1 MVESTAMIQT
11 LQHLKQFLH
20 NPDLNQSHLTALLL
34 VLLLFLIL
42 LIRKLHKE
50 RKFKPIHHYPY
61 AAKNL
66 LTNTEYAFFRKLR
79 TVIPGSYMI
88 CPKVRLE
95 DLCYVTDKQ
104 NYLRYRGYIRSRHV
118 DFVICDFNCN
128 ILLAIELDD
137 ASHEDRTARQIDDFK
152 NKLFKKIGIPLYRVP
167 VQENYQ
173 KDLDLII
180 EALEK

>member
-1 MVESTAMIQT
+1 MVKSTAMIQT
-11 LQHLKQFLH
+11 SQDLKQLLH
-20 NPDLNQSHLTALLL
+20 NLDFNQIHLMVWLLVALL
-34 VLLLFLIL
+34 VLI
-42 LIRKLHKE
+42 IIVGKLRRE

-61 AAKNL
+61 AAKSL
-66 LTNTEYAFFRKLR
+66 LTNTEYTFFRKLR
-79 TVIPGSYMI
+79 TAISGSYMI

-95 DLCYVTDKQ
+95 DLCYVTDKR

-118 DFVICDFNCN
+118 DFVICDFSCN
-128 ILLAIELDD
+128 ALLAIELDD
-137 ASHEDRTARQIDDFK
+137 ASHEDRTAHQIDDFK

-167 VQENYQ
+167 VQKNYQ